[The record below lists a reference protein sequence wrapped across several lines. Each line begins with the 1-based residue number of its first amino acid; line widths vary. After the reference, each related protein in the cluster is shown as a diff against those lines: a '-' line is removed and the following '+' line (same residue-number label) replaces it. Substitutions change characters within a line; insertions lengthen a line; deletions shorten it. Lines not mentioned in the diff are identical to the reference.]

1 MADTDFFI
9 DTDRF
14 INVQPGEPFRLL
26 PFGTLVKNGKRR
38 EITPEVARRF
48 RLPHFQPAIKLGSHD
63 DTTKAGGHIV
73 GLEVRADGLYAIPEF
88 NDQGAAAIANGDYK
102 YHSPEILWEGAS
114 LEDPATG
121 AAINGPLIVGDA
133 LLHTPH
139 LGAAAALYSM
149 EKRNMNDEQ
158 VTMPASAF
166 DRLMALFRPETPK
179 EPPPVEPQVAAVDAE
194 KFSALVAE
202 RDDLAAKVATMEAQA
217 QRGAKVQ
224 RYAAE
229 LDGTTLKEDV
239 ELHELLA
246 DLEDDKAA
254 AIVQRVKAISE
265 QARVAALTEDV
276 GATGGDATGDPTA
289 NLDAAIR
296 QRMAKTG
303 ENYGAALMGVGKN
316 NPELIA
322 AYGRN

>member
-9 DTDRF
+9 DIDRF

-38 EITPEVARRF
+38 EVTPDMARRF
-48 RLPHFQPAIKLGSHD
+48 KLPHFQPAIKLGSHD

-88 NDQGAAAIANGDYK
+88 NDQGAAAIANGDYR
-102 YHSPEILWEGAS
+102 YHSPEILWEGA
-114 LEDPATG
+114 LEDPTTG
-121 AAINGPLIVGDA
+121 AAITGPLIVGDA

-139 LGAAAALYSM
+139 LGAAAALYTM
-149 EKRNMNDEQ
+149 ERRIMNDEQ
-158 VTMPASAF
+158 VTMPAPLFERFMAF
-166 DRLMALFRPETPK
+166 FKTD
-179 EPPPVEPQVAAVDAE
+179 PPAQPAPVEPQVAAVDVE
-194 KFSALVAE
+194 KYAAIQAE
-202 RDDLAAKVATMEAQA
+202 RDDLAAKVATMETQA
-217 QRGAKVQ
+217 RRGERVQ
-224 RYAAE
+224 KYAAE
-229 LDGTTLKEDV
+229 LDGTTLNEDA

-276 GATGGDATGDPTA
+276 GATGNDATGDPTA

-303 ENYGAALMGVGKN
+303 ENYGAALMGVGKD
-316 NPELIA
+316 NPDLIA